1 MLRRLSLNFSRLQDF
16 GHAAAVAVSAEEA
29 SRMAAN
35 PARIEEIRSQRALQG
50 LPERI
55 QSKEVIEMIKN
66 VLIESKK
73 RGAAA

>member
-1 MLRRLSLNFSRLQDF
+1 
-16 GHAAAVAVSAEEA
+16 
-29 SRMAAN
+29 MAAN